1 MEKSVSSRGG
11 YDEDFQEMEVQP
23 GLEDYLEGVDA
34 SFKRL
39 GQDEE
44 RFARLWLLMNNIWA
58 AGLMN
63 AASFRLYNRSYMEE
77 MVVHVEHLCLHLLLP
92 LPLLVV

>member
-23 GLEDYLEGVDA
+23 GLEDYLEGVEA

-44 RFARLWLLMNNIWA
+44 RFARLWLLMNNI
-58 AGLMN
+58 
-63 AASFRLYNRSYMEE
+63 
-77 MVVHVEHLCLHLLLP
+77 
-92 LPLLVV
+92 